1 MENTTSVENYGQDK
15 NQPTV
20 QRIVD
25 RLFDVKRVD
34 PKKLTLY
41 AKYLLS

>member
-1 MENTTSVENYGQDK
+1 MENTTSVENYGQDQ

-34 PKKLTLY
+34 STRLTLY